1 MATVQRD
8 MFTGGGRAHFREA
21 VEARMK
27 KQEWFCVAE
36 VAGVFDVSES
46 TVREWI
52 EEGRLVAANL
62 NADRT
67 APVDAAR
74 PGLGERPL
82 RPYWRITR
90 AAVLDIAARMEQGI

>member
-21 VEARMK
+21 VEARMGR
-27 KQEWFCVAE
+27 QTWFCVAE
-36 VAGVFDVSES
+36 VAGIFETSET

-52 EEGRLVAANL
+52 EEGRLAAANL
-62 NADRT
+62 NAGRT
-67 APVDAAR
+67 VPIDAAR
-74 PGLGERPL
+74 PGMGERPM

-90 AAVLDIAARMEQGI
+90 AAVIDLAARMEQGI

>member
-1 MATVQRD
+1 MATVQKD
-8 MFTGGGRAHFREA
+8 IFASGSSHHFREA
-21 VEARMK
+21 VEARMGRRT
-27 KQEWFCVAE
+27 WFCVAE

-90 AAVLDIAARMEQGI
+90 AAVLDLAARMEQGI